1 MSHKYASLSQMS
13 FNGIDLPVGS
23 QDLETLLQ
31 INSQDLLNVNF
42 YSQNDNIAIQSD
54 NSRSVPDA
62 IESESEGEMMH
73 SDEDEELVAA
83 MDEILNGPDESGNSK
98 MHSDEDEELVAAM
111 DEILN
116 GPDESGNSK
125 MHSDEDEE
133 LVAAMDE
140 ILNGPDESGN
150 SKEYQCQVCDKKY
163 KHKRSL
169 ERHILSTHQR
179 QRYMCSKCSKSFS
192 QIGHK
197 KRHENKCQGKQDHP
211 QKRKTE
217 EPEASSSK
225 KQRTPPPSKT
235 LYKCRQCKEG
245 FNNRRELYVHR
256 MRTHFQVGQGIQ
268 PRPWG
273 NRPAPWEFDGGEV
286 DENFRD
292 VYQTNEPLI
301 LEQHQRGP
309 IESRYNFP
317 VQNDVSVDEMMHFVS
332 DIYEEQQYA
341 FRLNLVFGV
350 ILQNRETGE
359 YRYFAPYSNFE
370 VLEDPVFISRRLDLR
385 KLQRILHRKDIMTT
399 ILANRPDTKWIPV
412 LLCNIIFRV
421 TTTNYTVGGGQ
432 TLPDYI
438 RDKRSI
444 YSLVVDVNTRKLYED
459 NLCAFRCLALHKG
472 NAINVIEK
480 PAQEMF
486 KQWCNFKKSN
496 KKFNGVAYEEFPDFE
511 SFFKAAPK
519 GLHQQDQI
527 HPSWKIL

>member
-1 MSHKYASLSQMS
+1 MTWSEYASLSQVS

-31 INSQDLLNVNF
+31 INSQDLLN
-42 YSQNDNIAIQSD
+42 NDNIAIQSD

-83 MDEILNGPDESGNSK
+83 I
-98 MHSDEDEELVAAM
+98 
-111 DEILN
+111 
-116 GPDESGNSK
+116 
-125 MHSDEDEE
+125 
-133 LVAAMDE
+133 DE

-256 MRTHFQVGQGIQ
+256 MKTHFQVGQGIQ

-273 NRPAPWEFDGGEV
+273 NGLAP
-286 DENFRD
+286 
-292 VYQTNEPLI
+292 
-301 LEQHQRGP
+301 
-309 IESRYNFP
+309 
-317 VQNDVSVDEMMHFVS
+317 
-332 DIYEEQQYA
+332 
-341 FRLNLVFGV
+341 
-350 ILQNRETGE
+350 
-359 YRYFAPYSNFE
+359 
-370 VLEDPVFISRRLDLR
+370 
-385 KLQRILHRKDIMTT
+385 
-399 ILANRPDTKWIPV
+399 
-412 LLCNIIFRV
+412 
-421 TTTNYTVGGGQ
+421 
-432 TLPDYI
+432 
-438 RDKRSI
+438 
-444 YSLVVDVNTRKLYED
+444 
-459 NLCAFRCLALHKG
+459 
-472 NAINVIEK
+472 
-480 PAQEMF
+480 
-486 KQWCNFKKSN
+486 
-496 KKFNGVAYEEFPDFE
+496 
-511 SFFKAAPK
+511 
-519 GLHQQDQI
+519 
-527 HPSWKIL
+527 